1 MEKDTLLYFHRRK
14 DTGEVFYVGIG
25 CDERP
30 YSKNGRSDF
39 WFRVVNKVGYD
50 VEIVH
55 TDLTWDEACELE
67 IKYIKE
73 FGRRDLGL
81 GNLVNLTDGGDGSK
95 GLIFTK
101 EHRRKIGEGNKGKK
115 LTKRHIEILS
125 KTHKGK
131 TIKEEVKRK
140 ASEFHKDK
148 ILEQSTKDK
157 ISVSKQGE
165 KNYRSKL
172 TEQDI
177 INIRKDYSKGGITQT
192 KLGKKYGVRQDT
204 ISTIIN
210 RKRWKHI

>member
-1 MEKDTLLYFHRRK
+1 MKKDTLLYYHRRK

-25 CDERP
+25 CDDRP

-73 FGRRDLGL
+73 FGRRDKGL
-81 GNLVNLTDGGDGSK
+81 GNLVNMTDGGDGSK
-95 GLIFTK
+95 GLIFTE
-101 EHRRKIGEGNKGKK
+101 EHRKKIGEAHRGKT
-115 LTKRHIEILS
+115 LTDEHIKILS

-131 TIKEEVKRK
+131 TIKEEVKLA
-140 ASEFHKDK
+140 ASIFHTNKIVKDT
-148 ILEQSTKDK
+148 TKKK
-157 ISVSKQGE
+157 ISISKQGE
-165 KNYRSKL
+165 KNYRAKL
-172 TEQDI
+172 TKVDI
-177 INIRKDYSKGGITQT
+177 LDIRKEYTKGGITQK
-192 KLGKKYGVRQDT
+192 KLGERYGVRQDT
-204 ISTIIN
+204 ISSIIN